1 MKSLQP
7 GFLRE
12 SQLHEEEGGEQKH
25 KPPASAL
32 KAHQTTEAGV
42 TFTYLPV
49 PRLLCLSLGFIQVR
63 NDKSL
68 TPCFLWGSGIIF
80 KPPGGERHPVCR
92 RLFRLGVQMA
102 CSCSPWRH
110 ARALLFQTA
119 ARLPADSLGSASAPG
134 LSLHSRAQP
143 PFPGS
148 ASTPGLSLHSP
159 AQPPLCIQPPLPGSA
174 SVPGLS
180 LHSLAQPRLPGL
192 ASVPVS
198 ASTPGHSLR
207 SALSLHSWAQPPF
220 PGSASTP
227 GLSLHSRAQL
237 PLPATACTP
246 RSASAP
252 RLSLQSALS
261 LHSTL
266 SLCSVLTG
274 CHLCPCKSVSR
285 FLPPHSAL
293 PAAAGGSVQDA
304 KLDAPGSLAGSCEH
318 PGRER
323 HSHALQQG
331 GRAGAGCACPGQ
343 VRRLGTLLRS
353 ASPRDV
359 PSPRSHPTVLRFSS
373 PLPAPYHIF

>member
-1 MKSLQP
+1 MPEAFQARRADGLQ
-7 GFLRE
+7 L
-12 SQLHEEEGGEQKH
+12 
-25 KPPASAL
+25 
-32 KAHQTTEAGV
+32 
-42 TFTYLPV
+42 LP
-49 PRLLCLSLGFIQVR
+49 LE
-63 NDKSL
+63 
-68 TPCFLWGSGIIF
+68 T
-80 KPPGGERHPVCR
+80 
-92 RLFRLGVQMA
+92 
-102 CSCSPWRH
+102 CSCSSVPDCRQ
-110 ARALLFQTA
+110 APG
-119 ARLPADSLGSASAPG
+119 RLPG
-134 LSLHSRAQP
+134 LSLGSRA
-143 PFPGS
+143 
-148 ASTPGLSLHSP
+148 
-159 AQPPLCIQPPLPGSA
+159 QPPLPGSA

-180 LHSLAQPRLPGL
+180 LHSRAQPPLPGS
-192 ASVPVS
+192 ASTPRLSLRSAFSLHSRAQPLFPGS
-198 ASTPGHSLR
+198 ASTPGLGSRAQPPLPGSASAPGLSFCPGLSLHSWAQLR

-323 HSHALQQG
+323 HSRALQQG